1 MFRTAHSGAS
11 LILLAFLISGAV
23 AQEASD
29 FHRFTDKKGQQIS
42 AVLLDV
48 SADRQQMMIRREDGQ
63 VFETVIN
70 LLCLDDQQYIK
81 DWLKQSAATATPEA
95 TATDGLETPDALGAV
110 SGTTATAR
118 TDFRLDVA
126 LSRHNAAV
134 EKHASRNVSLE
145 GRSTTFRI
153 AVRNLSRDSLE
164 AARLMYVVVWEDRA
178 TLYQTGAGEWTFRA
192 TPDGEGSS
200 RRVKHAGE
208 IELGSLRFNG
218 ETTVETA
225 PVTMEQVV
233 FLGDNKPYRE
243 DEILGVKVRILSQ
256 DGQILHESDSGGAA
270 IASMKWEDIE
280 SLPVA
285 MSAD

>member
-1 MFRTAHSGAS
+1 MFRTAHSGAF

-23 AQEASD
+23 AQESSD

-48 SADRQQMMIRREDGQ
+48 SADRQQMKIRREDGQ

-81 DWLKQSAATATPEA
+81 DWLKKPAETAIATNGTSESDAPA
-95 TATDGLETPDALGAV
+95 ALGAD
-110 SGTTATAR
+110 SETAAAAPA
-118 TDFRLDVA
+118 DFRLDVA

-145 GRSTTFRI
+145 GRATTFRI
-153 AVRNLSRDSLE
+153 TVRNLSRDSLE
-164 AARLMYVVVWEDRA
+164 AARLAYAVVWEDRA

-192 TPDGEGSS
+192 APDGEGSS
-200 RRVKHAGE
+200 RRVKHADE

-218 ETTVETA
+218 ETTVETS

-256 DGQILHESDSGGAA
+256 DGQVLHESDSGGAA
-270 IASMKWEDIE
+270 IASMKWGDIE